1 MTLRDRVNA
10 QDRPRAPWK
19 VCSVCWLRERLPDD
33 ERDALDQMLADPD
46 RWSVRELEDILRIE
60 FDVVIGVDSVGKHR
74 RNRHAESSA

>member
-1 MTLRDRVNA
+1 MTLRERVDA
-10 QDRPRAPWK
+10 QDKPRAPWK

-46 RWSVRELEDILRIE
+46 RWRANDLEEILRLE
-60 FDVVIGVDSVGKHR
+60 FDVVIGIDSVGKHR